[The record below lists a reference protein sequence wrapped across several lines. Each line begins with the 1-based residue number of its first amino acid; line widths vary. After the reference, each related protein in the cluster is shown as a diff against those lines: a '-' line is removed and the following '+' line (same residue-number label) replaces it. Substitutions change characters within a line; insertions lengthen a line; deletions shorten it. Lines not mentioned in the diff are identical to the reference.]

1 MDVSTDS
8 GEWAFTGSPITFD
21 NSVKYLAG
29 PDAFERN
36 EANQR

>member
-1 MDVSTDS
+1 MNISSDS
-8 GEWAFTGSPITFD
+8 GEWPFTGSPLTFD
-21 NSVKYLAG
+21 SGVKYLAG